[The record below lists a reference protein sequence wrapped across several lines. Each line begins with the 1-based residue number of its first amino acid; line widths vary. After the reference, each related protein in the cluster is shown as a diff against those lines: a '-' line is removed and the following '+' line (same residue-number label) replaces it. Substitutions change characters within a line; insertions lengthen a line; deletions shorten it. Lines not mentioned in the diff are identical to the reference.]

1 MKLSLARISLVAFLM
16 LELVLSIAVLV
27 AYRENATR
35 RHAPSSSDNATLAVK
50 ERILEQSESLR
61 SMAAHIA
68 NHPKTLESLTSN
80 SESAR
85 SAQLANIHSFFPNTQ
100 IRLQP
105 VNLESA
111 SIYTDTHLSSV
122 HARLFEDPTLNQ
134 GNGVAAN
141 GKLTLTTTQPI
152 IDGTSTL
159 RGFVIID
166 KDFPAL
172 GNILKAVPVDNSYM
186 ELQQTGPGGI
196 YTVLAQHGDETLKTA
211 APKTI
216 LALPNTAWRLA
227 VWPMPMQSISTTGP
241 VLNYLLAWLS
251 ASAAIALV
259 MGILYATLHRTL
271 HNDLRAML
279 TLFTDI
285 RHNRLRKD
293 YPVRLKE
300 TVQIFNLMYELGKLM
315 VGKQKRVANDA
326 TYDHL
331 SQVNNRRSFEAKQQ
345 ELFKTLAQGWTH
357 SLLILDI
364 DNFKQVNDTFGHDA
378 GDALIVQFGKILK
391 DNLRSSDFIA
401 RLGGDEFCVIFP
413 NTPLKRATELA
424 NRLRS
429 NMPRQVEL
437 PNGVLHRLSW
447 SGGLSE
453 YNRKDTKENM
463 ALSRADAALLEAKR
477 TGRNRTSLKAAA

>member
-1 MKLSLARISLVAFLM
+1 MKLSLTRISLAAFLM
-16 LELVLSIAVLV
+16 LELVLSLVLLN
-27 AYRENATR
+27 AYRTDTTR
-35 RHAPSSSDNATLAVK
+35 QHAQPNSDRETLAVK
-50 ERILEQSESLR
+50 GRILELSDNLR
-61 SMAAHIA
+61 SIAAQIA
-68 NHPKTLESLTSN
+68 SHPKTLESLTAN
-80 SESAR
+80 SESER
-85 SAQLANIHSFFPNTQ
+85 SSQLASIRSFYPDIQ

-105 VNLESA
+105 INSENA
-111 SIYTDTHLSSV
+111 SIYADARLSSV
-122 HARLFEDPTLNQ
+122 HARLFEEPIKNP
-134 GNGVAAN
+134 GNGVTAS
-141 GKLTLTTTQPI
+141 GRLTLTSVQPVS
-152 IDGTSTL
+152 DSTSTL

-172 GNILKAVPVDNSYM
+172 GNILKVIPTDDCYM

-196 YTVLAQHGDETLKTA
+196 YTVLAQHGNATLKTA
-211 APKTI
+211 TPKTTVDI
-216 LALPNTAWRLA
+216 PNTAWRLA
-227 VWPMPMQSISTTGP
+227 VWPAPPASTTG
-241 VLNYLLAWLS
+241 VMQNYLLAWIS
-251 ASAAIALV
+251 ASVITALII
-259 MGILYATLHRTL
+259 GALYLTLRRTL
-271 HNDLRAML
+271 HSDLRAIL

-293 YPVRLKE
+293 YPLQLKE
-300 TVQIFNLMYELGKLM
+300 TVQTFNLLHELGKLM
-315 VGKQKRVANDA
+315 IGKQKRVANDA

-345 ELFKTLAQGWTH
+345 ELFKSLAQGWTH

-378 GDALIVQFGKILK
+378 GDALIVQFGKILR

-424 NRLRS
+424 SRLRS
-429 NMPRQVEL
+429 NMPHQIEL
-437 PNGVLHRLSW
+437 SNGVLHLLSW

-477 TGRNRTSLKAAA
+477 TGKNRTSLRAAA

>member
-1 MKLSLARISLVAFLM
+1 MKLSLARICLIAFLV
-16 LELVLSIAVLV
+16 LELVFSIAALA
-27 AYRENATR
+27 AYRANATR
-35 RHAPSSSDNATLAVK
+35 LHAPSSSDSATLAVK
-50 ERILEQSESLR
+50 ERILELSESLR

-68 NHPKTLESLTSN
+68 SHPKTLESLTTN
-80 SESAR
+80 SASDR
-85 SAQLANIHSFFPNTQ
+85 SIQLANIRSFFPGTQ
-100 IRLQP
+100 IGLQP
-105 VNLESA
+105 VNSEST

-122 HARLFEDPTLNQ
+122 HARLFEVSTKNS
-134 GNGVAAN
+134 GNGVTTN
-141 GKLTLTTTQPI
+141 GYLTLTTVQPVT
-152 IDGTSTL
+152 DGTNTL
-159 RGFVIID
+159 RGFVVVD
-166 KDFPAL
+166 RDFPEL
-172 GNILKAVPVDNSYM
+172 GKILNAIPASGIYM

-196 YTVLAQHGDETLKTA
+196 YTVLAQHGDETLKIA
-211 APKTI
+211 APKNT

-227 VWPMPMQSISTTGP
+227 VWPTPPMSTTG
-241 VLNYLLAWLS
+241 VMQNYLLAWVS
-251 ASAAIALV
+251 ASVAAALV
-259 MGILYATLHRTL
+259 IVLLYFALQRAL

-293 YPVRLKE
+293 YAVRLKD
-300 TVQIFNLMYELGKLM
+300 TAQTFSLMYELGKLM

-326 TYDHL
+326 TFDHL
-331 SQVNNRRSFEAKQQ
+331 SQVNNRRSFEARQQ

-378 GDALIVQFGKILK
+378 GDALIVQFGKILR

-413 NTPLKRATELA
+413 NTPLKRAAELES
-424 NRLRS
+424 RLRS
-429 NMPRQVEL
+429 NMPRQLEL
-437 PNGVLHRLSW
+437 SNGVTHRLSW

-453 YNRKDTKENM
+453 YSRKDTKENM

-477 TGRNRTSLKAAA
+477 TGRNRTALSAAA

>member
-1 MKLSLARISLVAFLM
+1 MKLSLARISLVAFLL
-16 LELVLSIAVLV
+16 LEFVLSIALLA
-27 AYRENATR
+27 AYRTDATR
-35 RHAPSSSDNATLAVK
+35 QHAQPNNDSDALAVK
-50 ERILEQSESLR
+50 ERILELSSSLR
-61 SMAAHIA
+61 GMAIQIA
-68 NHPKTLESLTSN
+68 SHPRTLESLTTN
-80 SESAR
+80 SAPDR
-85 SAQLANIHSFFPNTQ
+85 SSQLANIRSFYTDIQ

-105 VNLESA
+105 ANSENPLAPS
-111 SIYTDTHLSSV
+111 SSV
-122 HARLFEDPTLNQ
+122 HARLFEEPGSNS

-141 GKLTLTTTQPI
+141 GRLTLTTTQPVT
-152 IDGTSTL
+152 DSTGTL
-159 RGFVIID
+159 RGYVVID
-166 KDFPAL
+166 KDIPAL
-172 GNILKAVPVDNSYM
+172 GNFLKSMPADNLYM

-196 YTVLAQHGDETLKTA
+196 YTVLAQHGNESLKTA
-211 APKTI
+211 TPKTTTG
-216 LALPNTAWRLA
+216 LPNTTWRLA
-227 VWPMPMQSISTTGP
+227 VWPAPPASATG
-241 VLNYLLAWLS
+241 LAQNYLLAWIS
-251 ASAAIALV
+251 ASLVTALIMAA
-259 MGILYATLHRTL
+259 LYFTLRRTL
-271 HNDLRAML
+271 HADLRAML

-285 RHNRLRKD
+285 RHNRLRRD
-293 YPVRLKE
+293 YAVRLKE
-300 TVQIFNLMYELGKLM
+300 ATQTFNLMYELGKLM

-326 TYDHL
+326 TCDHL

-345 ELFKTLAQGWTH
+345 ELFKTLAQGWVH

-413 NTPLKRATELA
+413 NTPLKRATELES
-424 NRLRS
+424 RLRS
-429 NMPRQVEL
+429 SMPRQVEL

-477 TGRNRTSLKAAA
+477 AGRNRTTLKAAA

>member
-1 MKLSLARISLVAFLM
+1 MKLSLARISLIAFLM
-16 LELVLSIAVLV
+16 LELVLSIAVLA
-27 AYRENATR
+27 AYRADATR
-35 RHAPSSSDNATLAVK
+35 QHAPSSSDNVTLAAK
-50 ERILEQSESLR
+50 ERVLELSESLR

-68 NHPKTLESLTSN
+68 RHPKTLESLTTS
-80 SESAR
+80 SESER
-85 SAQLANIHSFFPNTQ
+85 STQLANIHSFFPDTQ

-105 VNLESA
+105 VNLEST
-111 SIYTDTHLSSV
+111 SLYTDAHLSSV
-122 HARLFEDPTLNQ
+122 HARLFEDPTRNQ
-134 GNGVAAN
+134 GNGGV
-141 GKLTLTTTQPI
+141 GTGHLTLTTVQPVT
-152 IDGTSTL
+152 DSTNTL
-159 RGFVIID
+159 RGFVILD
-166 KDFPAL
+166 KDFPGL
-172 GNILKAVPVDNSYM
+172 GNIMKTIPADDSYM

-211 APKTI
+211 SPKTT

-227 VWPMPMQSISTTGP
+227 VWPALPTSTTGP
-241 VLNYLLAWLS
+241 VQNYLLAWLS
-251 ASAAIALV
+251 ASVAIALV
-259 MGILYATLHRTL
+259 MGALYTTMRRTL
-271 HNDLRAML
+271 NNDLRTML

-293 YPVRLKE
+293 YAVRLKE
-300 TVQIFNLMYELGKLM
+300 TIQTFNLMYELGKLM
-315 VGKQKRVANDA
+315 VGKQKQVANDA

-391 DNLRSSDFIA
+391 ENLRSSDFIA

-429 NMPRQVEL
+429 NMPHQVEL

-477 TGRNRTSLKAAA
+477 TGRNRTALSAAA